1 MNKHFSQLISVVRAP
16 GEMTAGT
23 RVANP
28 RIPARSNTIASEC
41 QCDTIKRSRF
51 SDSVVDTSRIG
62 MYNRKS
68 FEDIFQ
74 IMLLFVFFSLHI

>member
-1 MNKHFSQLISVVRAP
+1 MNKNFYQLISGVRGP
-16 GEMTAGT
+16 REMRAGT

-28 RIPARSNTIASEC
+28 RMPARSNTVASAC
-41 QCDTIKRSRF
+41 QCDTVQRSRF

-62 MYNRKS
+62 INNRKS

-74 IMLLFVFFSLHI
+74 IMSIFVC